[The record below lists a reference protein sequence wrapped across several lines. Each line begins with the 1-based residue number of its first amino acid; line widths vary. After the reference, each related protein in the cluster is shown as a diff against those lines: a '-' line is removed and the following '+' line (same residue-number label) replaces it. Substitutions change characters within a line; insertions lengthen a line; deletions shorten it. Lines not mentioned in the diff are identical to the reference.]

1 MSKRVSTLIV
11 FVSIVAVLAFHVLW
25 AGTGNGQIAFLEG
38 RLIAAGIPGV
48 SAVAP
53 VGTFLP
59 GGPIPVNFES
69 YTKPGKVLDPKRILV
84 GSTSNFGEPLS
95 DATQLPGS
103 FLSIDPTGLLS
114 RLTSR
119 SAAGRRLRSPD
130 WYKCI
135 ALRIKHF

>member
-1 MSKRVSTLIV
+1 
-11 FVSIVAVLAFHVLW
+11 
-25 AGTGNGQIAFLEG
+25 
-38 RLIAAGIPGV
+38 
-48 SAVAP
+48 
-53 VGTFLP
+53 LP
-59 GGPIPVNFES
+59 GGPIPAKFAA
-69 YTKPGKVLDPKRILV
+69 YTLSGKVLDPKRILV
-84 GSTSNFGEPLS
+84 CSTSNFGEPLS
-95 DATQLPGS
+95 DPDQLPGS